1 MQEYRDRHIALEWTL
16 DLTLLAEVES
26 VAADKHGK
34 FGGKRLCRDLVF
46 FLDAEPC
53 QRVWF

>member
-1 MQEYRDRHIALEWTL
+1 MQEYRDRHIAEWAL

-34 FGGKRLCRDLVF
+34 FGGKRLCRDLM